1 MKQKDLTRLLAA
13 LLKNEAKAR
22 GWRSIAGEPYW
33 TAGPLFFTLVVAAN
47 ASRHSL
53 YCSLRVK
60 WSCLDDHLWN
70 ILGMAE
76 NAKAP
81 SSLRANGAFTLSGQE
96 IFAQTHENCDWGEAG
111 LETTLRGVASQAAS
125 IAAHVAD
132 TTPTIDDYLAL
143 VEREHLA
150 LLTRHP
156 GAVVNTWKEQLLV
169 ALEKGDSQKAAAIAQ
184 QRIAAHDSGGFMA
197 EGRTFFQRA
206 LAYIADA

>member
-111 LETTLRGVASQAAS
+111 LETTLRGWPLKQPPSQPTLRTPRPPS
-125 IAAHVAD
+125 
-132 TTPTIDDYLAL
+132 TTILRLWSGSTSHSSP
-143 VEREHLA
+143 
-150 LLTRHP
+150 
-156 GAVVNTWKEQLLV
+156 
-169 ALEKGDSQKAAAIAQ
+169 AIQ
-184 QRIAAHDSGGFMA
+184 VQW
-197 EGRTFFQRA
+197 
-206 LAYIADA
+206 